1 MKFSLASILGVAS
14 VALLSLSSVQSASLP
29 VVAETPTLK
38 KHEIKGLNN
47 YACKLTKAHP
57 HPVILLHATLL
68 TLDSW
73 KDFVPTLIAAGYCP
87 FALTYGKYGAFQQF
101 GGLAPIEQSAQELA
115 SFAEDIMTHMKVSQ
129 VDLAIIRNGSF
140 MEGHSQGGILGRY
153 WVKFLGGKG
162 KVNKMIGVSPI
173 NHGTTLSN
181 IVTVAKAFG
190 VFTAGQA
197 TFDKIAPSFY
207 QMVNTS
213 PFIAKLNEGGDV
225 APGVITSNIATK
237 FDEVVTPWSS
247 CFSKETSTVT
257 NQVLQDLCMVSF
269 NDHLTMINSKVVLR
283 WVMNQLDP
291 STAKT
296 ASCLSMF

>member
-1 MKFSLASILGVAS
+1 MKFTLASILSITS
-14 VALLSLSSVQSASLP
+14 VALLSLSSVQSVALP
-29 VVAETPTLK
+29 NVAEARTLEK
-38 KHEIKGLNN
+38 REIKGLNN

-57 HPVILLHATLL
+57 RPVILVHATLL

-73 KDFVPTLIAAGYCP
+73 KDFVPTLVAAGYCP

-101 GGLAPIEQSAQELA
+101 GGMAPIEQSAQELA
-115 SFAEDIMTHMKVSQ
+115 TFAEDIMS
-129 VDLAIIRNGSF
+129 R
-140 MEGHSQGGILGRY
+140 HSQGGILGRY
-153 WVKFLGGKG
+153 WIKYLGGEG

-190 VFTAGQA
+190 VFTSGQA

-213 PFIAKLNEGGDV
+213 PFIAKLNKGGDV

-237 FDEVVTPWSS
+237 YDQIVSPYAS
-247 CFSKETSTVT
+247 CFQSKAGVT
-257 NQVLQDLCMVSF
+257 NKLLQDLCMVSL
-269 NDHLTMINSKVVLR
+269 NEHLTMVNSKVVLR

-291 STAKT
+291 STAET